1 MKGNQKLGL
10 TMLTALVFSSMVGA
24 GVFSLPQNM
33 AEVAGVD
40 AIITAWFITGIG
52 IMLLAG
58 CFLYLSRL
66 KPDLDGGIYTYA
78 REGFGEV
85 AGFISAWGYWL
96 CATIGV
102 VGYLVVA
109 FAGLGA
115 LLDTPEHIIFGDGNT
130 LSSFIGASLVLWSVH
145 YLVLRGVKQ
154 AALINLLATIA
165 KALPLLAFIVV
176 AYWAFEPATFHYD
189 RAGESLNSPF
199 IDQVKNTMLITLWV
213 FTGIEGAIVLS
224 LRARKRNDIGKATF
238 LGVLFA
244 LVLYVA
250 VTLLALG
257 VMSRSDVAGLSNPSM
272 AGIMAH
278 LAGGPGRLLI
288 SLGLIVSVL
297 ASYLSWILY
306 AAEVPYI
313 ASQHGAFP
321 KRFTR
326 ANERG
331 TATHALMLTS
341 CTIQFCL
348 LMILFTGESYNA
360 LVLLSTSMILIPYFL
375 VGAYLVKVAFKQQL
389 SWRITLV
396 GMGASLYG
404 IWLIYAAG
412 LDTLLLSSVL
422 YLPGLILFFS
432 TRRKAPSAKL
442 GEITKEHSS

>member
-1 MKGNQKLGL
+1 MQGNQKLGL

-33 AEVAGVD
+33 AEVAGVN
-40 AIITAWFITGIG
+40 AIITAWSITGVG

-66 KPDLDGGIYTYA
+66 KPNLDGGIYTYA
-78 REGFGEV
+78 REGFGDI
-85 AGFISAWGYWL
+85 AGFVSAWGYWL

-115 LLDTPEHIIFGDGNT
+115 LLDTPERVIFGNGNT
-130 LSSFIGASLVLWSVH
+130 LWSFIGASLVLWAVH
-145 YLVLRGVKQ
+145 YLVLRGITQ

-165 KALPLLAFIVV
+165 KALPLLAFILA
-176 AYWAFEPATFHYD
+176 AYWAFEPETFHYD
-189 RAGESLNSPF
+189 RAGESLNTPF

-224 LRARKRNDIGKATF
+224 LRARRRNDIGKATCF
-238 LGVLFA
+238 GVLLA
-244 LVLYVA
+244 LILYIA

-257 VMSRSDVAGLSNPSM
+257 VMSRSDVAELSNPSM

-278 LAGGPGRLLI
+278 LGGESGRLLI

-306 AAEVPYI
+306 AAEVPFI

-321 KRFTR
+321 TSFSRTNKQ
-326 ANERG
+326 G
-331 TATHALMLTS
+331 TATNALMLTS

-360 LVLLSTSMILIPYFL
+360 LVLLSTSMILVPYFL
-375 VGAYLVKVAFKQQL
+375 VGAYLVKIAFNQRL
-389 SWRITLV
+389 SWKIMLT
-396 GMGASLYG
+396 GIGASIYG
-404 IWLIYAAG
+404 LWLIYAAG
-412 LDTLLLSSVL
+412 LDTLLLSSIL
-422 YLPGLILFFS
+422 YLPGLLLFFY
-432 TRRKAPSAKL
+432 TRRKTRLAFSQ
-442 GEITKEHSS
+442 S